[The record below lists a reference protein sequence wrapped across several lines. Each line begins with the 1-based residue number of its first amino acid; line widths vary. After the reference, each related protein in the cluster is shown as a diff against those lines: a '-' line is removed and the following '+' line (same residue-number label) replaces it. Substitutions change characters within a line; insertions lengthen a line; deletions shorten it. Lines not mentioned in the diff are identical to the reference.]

1 MQKMTY
7 RATLDGIGAQQLSGF
22 FDGWPN
28 PPTPD
33 TLYRI
38 LKRAYAFVLALNE
51 KGEVVGFIHAIS
63 DGILTAS
70 IPLLEVRPAYKG
82 QGIGSELVRL
92 LLSQLEGLYMV
103 DTACDDDLVPF
114 YESFGMTWG
123 NAVARRD
130 YADQSGSTEP
140 DV

>member
-63 DGILTAS
+63 DGILTAY
-70 IPLLEVRPAYKG
+70 IPLLEVRPDYKG

-114 YESFGMTWG
+114 YERFGMTRG
-123 NAVARRD
+123 NAVARRND
-130 YADQSGSTEP
+130 AAQSGSP

>member
-51 KGEVVGFIHAIS
+51 KGEVVRFIHAIS
-63 DGILTAS
+63 DGILTAY
-70 IPLLEVRPAYKG
+70 IPLLEVRPDYKG

-92 LLSQLEGLYMV
+92 LLSQLEGL
-103 DTACDDDLVPF
+103 
-114 YESFGMTWG
+114 
-123 NAVARRD
+123 
-130 YADQSGSTEP
+130 
-140 DV
+140 